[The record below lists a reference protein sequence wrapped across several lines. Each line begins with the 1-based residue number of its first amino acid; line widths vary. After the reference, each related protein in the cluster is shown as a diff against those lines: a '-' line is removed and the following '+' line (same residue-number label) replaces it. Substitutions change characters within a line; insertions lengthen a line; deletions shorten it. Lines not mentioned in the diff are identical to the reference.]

1 MKKVLL
7 VALVATLIAV
17 GCEKT
22 EIINPQPEHGLTFS
36 TNIGKL
42 TKASDAD
49 NPGITNL
56 QEQNFRVWAYA
67 EYEDPNTVATEL
79 YSIYDGIENLA
90 VTYTAGTEGATGTW
104 GTEKQYFWPGVDK
117 NLTFFAVSAGKV
129 LGSDTDEFLGTSG
142 EEADSLTI
150 TKNETTNSMVITNF
164 NVKDQNYN
172 RDLMVAD
179 GVTQHQGDKMVDLT
193 FHHTLSKVEFL
204 FKTNKVEN
212 TTDVINVWVQKVEV
226 KDLATEGK
234 LTATMA
240 AGTPSGESTYQ
251 GTQNLASFTWELT
264 DGKTASFTDDY
275 VTPYE
280 GTDFPTEIDGIA
292 ATDEDKIAMKITSA
306 GTAEEPAQNFTTW
319 LMLPQDITGKLVE
332 ITYLI
337 NERQFTSIFPLSTTS
352 LTTWGVNQHIRY
364 IVNLSP
370 NLISFDATVD
380 DWTTPSTDVEHQN

>member
-67 EYEDPNTVATEL
+67 EYEDDNTTATEQ
-79 YSIYDGIENLA
+79 YNIYDGIENLA
-90 VTYTAGTEGATGTW
+90 VTYKAGTDGATGTW

-117 NLTFFAVSAGKV
+117 SLTFFAVSAGKV
-129 LGSDTDEFLGTSG
+129 LDSDNDEFLGTSG
-142 EEADSLTI
+142 VKADSLTI
-150 TKNETTNSMVITNF
+150 TKNENTNSMVITNF
-164 NVKDQNYN
+164 NVKDQHYN

-179 GVTQHQGDKMVDLT
+179 GVTQHQGDKVVDLK

-226 KDLATEGK
+226 KDLATQGK
-234 LTATMA
+234 LTATMT
-240 AGTPSGESTYQ
+240 AGTPSGEGTYQ
-251 GTQNLASFTWELT
+251 GTQNKAEFNWALT

-275 VTPYE
+275 VTAYE
-280 GTDFPTEIDGIA
+280 EEDFPTKIDGKVV
-292 ATDEDKIAMKITSA
+292 TPEDKIAMKITSA
-306 GTAEEPAQNFTTW
+306 GTPEDPAQNFTTW

-337 NERQFTSIFPLSTTS
+337 NERQFTSIFPLSTSTF
-352 LTTWGVNQHIRY
+352 TKWGVNQHIRY